1 MRITAALKATA
12 LMCAAVLM
20 ALFTVQGTLALWSA
34 TAASPAQAM
43 QTADFAVLITSNNS
57 VKVRLATTQVVTIPA
72 VAGMKP
78 GTTQTVPVTVTNA
91 TDAGSGAFTARITAG
106 TPLISGNL
114 AGHLTAAVSPA
125 QVPNCS
131 TVLTGSSIDVA
142 QGASGV
148 FCLKV
153 TMAAA
158 APATLGGLNA
168 AVTIPL
174 TAQQL

>member
-12 LMCAAVLM
+12 LICAAVLM

-43 QTADFAVLITSNNS
+43 QTADFAVPITTTAGTAQ
-57 VKVRLATTQVVTIPA
+57 LAPAQAVTIPA
-72 VAGMKP
+72 VTGMTP
-78 GTTQTVPVTVTNA
+78 GTTRTIPVTVTNA
-91 TDAGSGAFTARITAG
+91 TDAGNGAFTTRITAG
-106 TPLISGNL
+106 TPSVSGTL

-125 QVPNCS
+125 QGTDCS
-131 TVLTGSSIDVA
+131 TVRTGSSIDLA
-142 QGASGV
+142 QSTSGV

-158 APATLGGLNA
+158 APATLGGSTA

>member
-1 MRITAALKATA
+1 MRIAAALKATA
-12 LMCAAVLM
+12 LVGAAVVM

-43 QTADFAVLITSNNS
+43 QTADFAVMITTTAGGP
-57 VKVRLATTQVVTIPA
+57 VRLDSTQAVTIPA
-72 VAGMKP
+72 VTGMKP
-78 GTTQTVPVTVTNA
+78 GTTQTVPVTVINA

-106 TPLISGNL
+106 APQISGDL
-114 AGHLTAAVSPA
+114 ATHLTAVVSPT
-125 QVPNCS
+125 QGPNCS
-131 TVLTGSSIDVA
+131 TVRAGSSIDLV
-142 QGASGV
+142 QNTSGV

-158 APATLGGLNA
+158 APATLGGMNA
-168 AVTIPL
+168 AITIPL

>member
-43 QTADFAVLITSNNS
+43 QTADFAVTIISPAGTAQ
-57 VKVRLATTQVVTIPA
+57 LAPAQAVTIPA
-72 VAGMKP
+72 VTGLKP
-78 GTTQTVPVTVTNA
+78 GTSQTVPVTVKNA
-91 TDAGSGAFTARITAG
+91 TDAGNGAFTARITAG
-106 TPLISGNL
+106 VPLISGPL
-114 AGHLTAAVSPA
+114 AGHLTAVVSPA
-125 QVPNCS
+125 QGTNCA
-131 TVLTGSSIDVA
+131 TVLTGSSITLA
-142 QGASGV
+142 QGVSGV

-153 TMAAA
+153 SMAAA
-158 APATLGGLNA
+158 APATLGGSNA